1 VIGSCKEKRSGWREI
16 KLLQNPL
23 TNSVPVARCRVGS
36 KPLKLLGMIAVA
48 LMLCAPALAH
58 HGGSEYDTAHPT
70 TLKGSVTEFNWINP
84 HCQIFLDV
92 KDDKGQVMNWAIE
105 TLAPAVLKR
114 AGWNRETLH
123 AGDQVTLT
131 FVPSKK
137 GTPVGMLRKA
147 VLPDGKELSGG
158 TLGEQPPGD

>member
-1 VIGSCKEKRSGWREI
+1 VRTKPV
-16 KLLQNPL
+16 KLF
-23 TNSVPVARCRVGS
+23 
-36 KPLKLLGMIAVA
+36 A
-48 LMLCAPALAH
+48 LMAGVLTLSISAFAH

-70 TLKGSVTEFNWINP
+70 TLKGNVTEFNWINP

-92 KDDKGQVMNWAIE
+92 KDDKGQVVNWAIE

-114 AGWNRETLH
+114 AGWSRETLH
-123 AGDQVTLT
+123 VGDQVTLT

-158 TLGEQPPGD
+158 TLGEQPPSGG